1 MGSDITGLEASIVW
15 LGEGVG
21 EGRAKGVPGHG
32 DLRREEG
39 LGGKEREGQEG
50 HRGQWNKNRTEVQK
64 QTEIRRRGT
73 WNGGGGEE
81 SLEIIGTGTE
91 RRSLRR
97 GGSRMQKNGTKRKR
111 KRANVA

>member
-15 LGEGVG
+15 FREGVG
-21 EGRAKGVPGHG
+21 EGRAKGVPGHW

-39 LGGKEREGQEG
+39 LGGKKREGQQG
-50 HRGQWNKNRTEVQK
+50 HRGQWNKNRMEVKK
-64 QTEIRRRGT
+64 QTEIRMRGT

-91 RRSLRR
+91 RHSLR
-97 GGSRMQKNGTKRKR
+97 GGKVELQKNGTKRKR